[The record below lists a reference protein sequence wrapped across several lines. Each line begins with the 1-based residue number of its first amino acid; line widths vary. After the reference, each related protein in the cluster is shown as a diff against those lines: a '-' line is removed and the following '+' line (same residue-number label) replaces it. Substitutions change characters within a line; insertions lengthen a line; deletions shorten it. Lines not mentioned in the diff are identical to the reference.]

1 MSERVIDRDINS
13 RIQAICNECF
23 GGNVTKMAKASFV
36 SRTTLLS
43 ITGEQQSAPGYETLR
58 RIIDMS
64 SPRINIDWLLT
75 GRGEM
80 VLSGEEYTEADNKT
94 GVPFYDV
101 DFALGYEEMAT
112 TSETVDR
119 YLNVPGFEKATAWC
133 RAEGRSMAPEI
144 NSGDLIALLSVD
156 DASSILYGEIYGV
169 VTSSGLRTVKR
180 VRRSDNPGHI
190 RLIPTNKEYDEQD
203 LDCSQI
209 IKLYRVLGAIKKL

>member
-13 RIQAICNECF
+13 RIQAICDECF
-23 GGNVTKMAKASFV
+23 GGNVTKMAKASLV

-43 ITGEQQSAPGYETLR
+43 IMGEQQSAPGYETLR
-58 RIIDMS
+58 RIIDMP

-80 VLSGEEYTEADNKT
+80 VLSGEEDAGDENKT

-101 DFALGYEEMAT
+101 DFALGYEEMAMAN
-112 TSETVDR
+112 ETVDR
-119 YLNVPGFEKATAWC
+119 YLNVPGFEKVTAWC

-144 NSGDLIALLSVD
+144 NNGDLIALLSVD
-156 DASSILYGEIYGV
+156 DSSSILYGEVYGII
-169 VTSSGLRTVKR
+169 TSTGLRTVKR
-180 VRRSDNPGHI
+180 IRRSNTPGHI

-203 LDCSQI
+203 IDCSQI